1 MKMKQ
6 SRKAKTEMQRAKDLK
21 AKQREELLRALK
33 ARFEK
38 NMNRHKGLEWA
49 KVQAKLEANPEKLWS
64 LNEMERTS
72 GEPDVVGY
80 DKRTGEYIF
89 YDCAAESPTG
99 RRSVCYDGEALE
111 SRKEHKPKNSAMDMA
126 AAMGIE
132 LLTEEQYRELQQLGN
147 FDTKTSS
154 WVKTPSDIRK
164 LGGALFCDRR
174 YDHVFLSHNG
184 AESYYAARGFRGSLR
199 V

>member
-1 MKMKQ
+1 MAKGNKKQ
-6 SRKAKTEMQRAKDLK
+6 LSAEQSK
-21 AKQREELLRALK
+21 ELLSKLK
-33 ARFEK
+33 TRFEK
-38 NMNRHKGLEWA
+38 NIKRHKGIEWT
-49 KVQAKLEANPEKLWS
+49 KIQSSLEASPGKLWS
-64 LNEMERTS
+64 LDDMETTG

-80 DKRTGEYIF
+80 DKKTGEYIF
-89 YDCAAESPTG
+89 YDCSPESPAG
-99 RRSVCYDGEALE
+99 RRSFCYDDKALR
-111 SRKEHKPKNSAMDMA
+111 SRKEHKPKNSVVEMA

-132 LLTEEQYRELQQLGN
+132 LLSEVQYRDLQKLGE

-154 WVKTPSDIRK
+154 WIKTPDTVRN

-174 YDHVFLSHNG
+174 FGQVFVYHNG